1 MKPILFDKAAT
12 SFLTNGLGR
21 LDCISCKVIEER
33 NGMYELEAEIAEDD
47 LHAKEIEMDSIIVAK
62 PFDGGNNQPFRVYK
76 ITKPFN
82 KRFKVYAQHIS
93 YQLSYVPAMPFSVEA
108 DVTACADALAG
119 LKANAAENCPF
130 DFETDVTTVSSY
142 RQDVP
147 KSIRSCLGG
156 SEGSILDQFGGEYE
170 WDVYTVK
177 LHKNRG
183 VTEPKVSLRYGKNIT
198 DLEQEEYIS
207 STVTGICPF
216 WKSTDGKNITY
227 LPEKVL
233 ESQYADN
240 YPFRRTETVDFSQD
254 FEAEPTV
261 EELRVM
267 GGLYINRAGVGI
279 PKVSIKVKF
288 TALWQT
294 EEYKDVA
301 PLQYV
306 KLCDNVGVYFERLG
320 IATKAKVVR
329 TDYDVLAERYDSIEI
344 GSISTSL
351 AGTITNTDGM
361 ISETLRKS
369 IFAARNATYWLTASN
384 GYVMAAKNPDG
395 SWKELFFMDT
405 NSAETAVHVL
415 RINENGIGFSSHGVD
430 GPYSQAWTL
439 DGKLV
444 IGGTDVPSLTV
455 YEATED
461 PDTDPGIIFQTS
473 RAGTIWNSE
482 NSSMS
487 ADGILEM
494 IGAIIKSS
502 RTGSRLTIDSTSSIK
517 GVDHDED
524 TDEDV
529 IYNLINMVQSVTGTH
544 QMTIDAH
551 DQLNIR
557 TPQLYVIDESAGE
570 GSLTAYQTHTGQ
582 YTAVSD
588 VTKNTSP
595 SEGCVELWVAD
606 AGQSEGDVYCT
617 LPVFLNVEKTTYNR
631 YLGMTVTGETTE
643 TVVI

>member
-1 MKPILFDKAAT
+1 MKPILFDKSAT
-12 SFLTNGLGR
+12 TFTSNGLGR
-21 LDCISCKVIEER
+21 LDCIACKVVEER
-33 NGMYELEAEIAEDD
+33 NGMFELEAEIAEDA
-47 LHAKEIEMDSIIVAK
+47 LHSKEIEMDSIILAK
-62 PFDGGNNQPFRVYK
+62 PFDGGSNQPFRVYK

-82 KRFKVYAQHIS
+82 KRFKIYAQHIS
-93 YQLSYVPAMPFSVEA
+93 YQLSYIPTMPQTVPA
-108 DVTACADALAG
+108 DTTACATALAG
-119 LKANAAENCPF
+119 LKSNAAEDCPF
-130 DFETDVTTVSSY
+130 DFETDVTTISKY
-142 RQDVP
+142 NMDVP
-147 KSIRSCLGG
+147 QSIRSCLGG
-156 SEGSILDQFGGEYE
+156 IEGSILDQFGGEYE
-170 WDVYTVK
+170 WDGYTVK

-183 VTEPKVSLRYGKNIT
+183 VTEPKVTLRYGKNIT

-207 STVTGICPF
+207 ATVTGICPF
-216 WKSTDGKNITY
+216 WKSTDGNNITY
-227 LPEKVL
+227 LPEKVM

-240 YPFRRTETVDFSQD
+240 YPFKRTTTVDFSQD
-254 FEAEPTV
+254 FETEPTL
-261 EELRVM
+261 EELRIAA
-267 GGLYINRAGVGI
+267 GNYINKAGIGI

-294 EEYKDVA
+294 EEFKDLA
-301 PLQYV
+301 ALQYV
-306 KLCDNVGVYFERLG
+306 KLCDNVGVYFEKLG
-320 IATKAKVVR
+320 ISTKAKVVR
-329 TDYDVLAERYDSIEI
+329 TDYDVLTERYNSIEI

-361 ISETLRKS
+361 ITETLRKS
-369 IFAARNATYWLTASN
+369 IYAARNATYWLTGSN

-405 NSAETAVHVL
+405 NSAETAHNVL
-415 RINENGIGFSSHGVD
+415 RINENGIGFSSHGVE
-430 GPYSQAWTL
+430 GPYTQAWTL

-455 YEATED
+455 YDNADED
-461 PDTDPGIIFQTS
+461 NIIFQTS
-473 RAGTIWNSE
+473 RAGTVWNSE

-502 RTGSRLTIDSTSSIK
+502 RTGARLTIDNTSSIK
-517 GVDHDED
+517 GIDHDEEL
-524 TDEDV
+524 DEDV
-529 IYNLINMVQSVTGTH
+529 LYNLINMVQSLSGTH

-557 TPQLYVIDESAGE
+557 TPELYVVNQSAGE
-570 GSLTAYQTHTGQ
+570 GTLTAYQTHTGQ
-582 YTAVSD
+582 YTAVSN
-588 VTKNTSP
+588 VTKNTNT

-631 YLGMTVTGETTE
+631 YLGMTVTGATTQ
-643 TVVI
+643 TVII